1 MQGPRLIVHADD
13 FGLSRSVNEGILEAH
28 SCGILTSASVMAS
41 GEAFNH
47 AIQLVRATP
56 SLDVGVHL
64 TLTEERPVLGRADI
78 PTLLNEQGLFHANPG
93 VFMQRYLSR
102 SISLDDVRR
111 EFDAQIGRVAEQGIR
126 ISHLDG
132 HQHLHMVP
140 GIRRVVGELAK
151 KYAIPAIRFPRER
164 LQGYMFRDVQNW
176 SRLVQQCVLNWVCSI
191 AAIPGAIQPDHFV
204 GFTFGG
210 RLTKTNL
217 FTVLQHLPATGTC
230 ELMCHPGRS
239 DPQSLRVHWGYRWQ
253 EELEALTDPGIR
265 QYIESNDIRLVSY
278 AALANS

>member
-1 MQGPRLIVHADD
+1 MRAPRLIVHADD

-28 SCGILTSASVMAS
+28 CRGILTSASIMAS
-41 GEAFNH
+41 GEAFDH

-56 SLDVGVHL
+56 TLDVGVHL

-93 VFMQRYLSR
+93 VFMQRYLSHR
-102 SISLDDVRR
+102 ISLDDVQC
-111 EFDAQIGRVAEQGIR
+111 EFDAQIGRVVEQGIR

-164 LQGYMFRDVQNW
+164 LQGYMFRDVENW

-191 AAIPGAIQPDHFV
+191 AVIPGAMQPDHFV
-204 GFTFGG
+204 GFAFGG

-217 FTVLQHLPATGTC
+217 FTVLQHLPETGTC
-230 ELMCHPGRS
+230 ELMCHPGHS
-239 DPQSLRVHWGYRWQ
+239 DPQSPRVHWGYRWQ
-253 EELEALTDPGIR
+253 EELEALTDPEIR
-265 QYIESNDIRLVSY
+265 QFIESKGIRLVSY
-278 AALANS
+278 GALANS

>member
-1 MQGPRLIVHADD
+1 MQAPRLIVHADD

-28 SCGILTSASVMAS
+28 CRGILTSTSVMAS
-41 GEAFNH
+41 GEAFDH

-56 SLDVGVHL
+56 ALDVGVHL
-64 TLTEERPVLGRADI
+64 TLTEERPVLGCADI
-78 PTLLNEQGLFHANPG
+78 PTLLNGQGVFHASSG
-93 VFMQRYLSR
+93 VFMQRYLSQR
-102 SISLDDVRR
+102 ISLDDVRR
-111 EFDAQIGRVAEQGIR
+111 EFDAQIGRVSEQGVT

-176 SRLVQQCVLNWVCSI
+176 SRLLQQCALNCVCSI
-191 AAIPGAIQPDHFV
+191 AAIPGAMQPDHFV
-204 GFTFGG
+204 GFAFGG
-210 RLTKTNL
+210 KLTKANL
-217 FTVLQHLPATGTC
+217 FKVLQSLPETGTC
-230 ELMCHPGRS
+230 ELMCHPGHP
-239 DPQSLRVHWGYRWQ
+239 DPQSPRAHWGYRWQ
-253 EELEALTDPGIR
+253 EELEALTDPEVR
-265 QYIESNDIRLVSY
+265 QYIESNDIKLVSY